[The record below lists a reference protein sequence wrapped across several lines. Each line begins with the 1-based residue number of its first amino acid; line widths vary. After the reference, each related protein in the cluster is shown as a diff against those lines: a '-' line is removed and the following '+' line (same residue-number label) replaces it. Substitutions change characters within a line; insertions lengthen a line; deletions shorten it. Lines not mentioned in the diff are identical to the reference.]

1 MKIELPKQKDKKY
14 ILAKIIIYFILIVIS
29 ILEIRLIFNNNIW
42 EDEAFSMIVV
52 KNDWSIFWKLIIGD
66 VHPPLYYIILK
77 LLTTIMGCNLQI
89 AKIVSILPIFLTNI
103 IVINLTV
110 KSEKLSIKKVT
121 LLILFL
127 ILTNLTS
134 NFIYM
139 GLEVRMYSWA
149 SFFVTISGIYAYKV
163 YKKLQRKDII
173 IFIITSLGAAL
184 THYFALI
191 MEVVI
196 YIILFVALLIKDKKN
211 IGKIIKIVLCTII
224 GYIWWLPKA
233 LRQFIDVQND
243 YWITFTPED
252 ILIYIKRILGT
263 DVNDGV
269 AIFIYIVI
277 GIVLV
282 NALYKLIK
290 KKYKNKEKE
299 NVIFSICLISFPFL
313 IIGIGSILNIILTP
327 IFVDRYLTP
336 AICLFWMGVI
346 NLLNYIDFDKILIS
360 ILTIIIII
368 LGIFGYKNKFANE
381 MASGTNETLE
391 FMKNNSKKGEFVITN
406 IWGLYWSVFRYYFPQ
421 NKILYSENI
430 KYLNKNEKV
439 LWMFEDVNKKID
451 KKIYETEGYNVEY
464 IYSGYIDNN
473 YYFNLYKLYQ

>member
-1 MKIELPKQKDKKY
+1 MKKELKDKKY
-14 ILAKIIIYFILIVIS
+14 VLTKIIVYFILIFIS

-42 EDEAFSMIVV
+42 EDEAFSMVLA
-52 KNDWSIFWKLIIGD
+52 KCDWITLWKRIIGD

-77 LLTTIMGCNLQI
+77 LVTTIMGYNLQI

-103 IVINLTV
+103 IVINLAF
-110 KSEKLSIKKVT
+110 KSERLSIKNII

-127 ILTNLTS
+127 ISTNFTS
-134 NFIYM
+134 NFLYM

-173 IFIITSLGAAL
+173 IFIIMSLGAAL

-196 YIILFVALLIKDKKN
+196 YIFLFVALLIKDRKN
-211 IGKIIKIVLCTII
+211 INKIVKIVLCTIL
-224 GYIWWLPKA
+224 GYIWWLPIA
-233 LRQFIDVQND
+233 LRQFIDVQKD

-252 ILIYIKRILGT
+252 ILKYIKRILGI
-263 DVNDGV
+263 DINDAV
-269 AIFIYIVI
+269 AIFIYLVI
-277 GIVLV
+277 GLVVV

-313 IIGIGSILNIILTP
+313 IVGIGSIFNTILTP

-360 ILTIIIII
+360 IFTIIIII

-391 FMKNNSKKGEFVITN
+391 FMKNNSKKGEFIITN
-406 IWGLYWSVFRYYFPQ
+406 IWGLSWSVFRYYFPED
-421 NKILYSENI
+421 KIFYSENI

-439 LWMFEDVNKKID
+439 MWMFEDVNKKID
-451 KKIYETEGYNVEY
+451 KKIYENEGYNVEY